1 MNINR
6 LSLIKQEFAELMA
19 KPTHTER
26 DLFIGVEIKQ
36 RQIEALRDLERDI
49 RDNGYQ
55 EEPLIIEVEGKKIE
69 FDDVDSLSGFLS
81 SIMYRS

>member
-1 MNINR
+1 VNINR
-6 LSLIKQEFAELMA
+6 LSLIKQKFAELMA

-36 RQIEALRDLERDI
+36 RQIEAMRDLERDI

-55 EEPLIIEVEGKKIE
+55 AEPLIVEIGGKKIE
-69 FDDVDSLSGFLS
+69 FENTDKLTSFLAG
-81 SIMYRS
+81 IMY